1 MKGGQEME
9 EREQL
14 LADLVE
20 LLQYADERALKI
32 IKAFVFPMVQENII
46 ENEK

>member
-1 MKGGQEME
+1 ME

-32 IKAFVFPMVQENII
+32 IKAFVFPMVQKDIT